1 MKKYLINLLIIT
13 AIFAC
18 IRFCTE
24 FVFGLTPNEGLKW
37 FLLVC
42 WFFCIGFATAS
53 HLIGLYEYK

>member
-18 IRFCTE
+18 IRFCVE

-37 FLLVC
+37 ILVVFL
-42 WFFCIGFATAS
+42 FFSIFFATVD
-53 HLIGLYEYK
+53 HLINR

>member
-13 AIFAC
+13 AVFAC

-42 WFFCIGFATAS
+42 WFFSLLLATAA
-53 HLIGLYEYK
+53 HLDND

>member
-18 IRFCTE
+18 IRFCVE

-37 FLLVC
+37 ILVVF
-42 WFFCIGFATAS
+42 WFFSIFFATVD
-53 HLIGLYEYK
+53 HLINR